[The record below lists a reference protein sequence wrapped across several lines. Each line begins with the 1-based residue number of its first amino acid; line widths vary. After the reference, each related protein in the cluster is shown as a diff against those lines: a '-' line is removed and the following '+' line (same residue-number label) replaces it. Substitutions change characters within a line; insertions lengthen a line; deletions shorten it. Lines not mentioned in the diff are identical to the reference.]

1 MEAKEF
7 GEKMRRAVAEILGED
22 YQVTLQE
29 VRKNNG
35 VVLLGLVILAEGQN
49 VSPTIYLS
57 PFLAAYEDGVS
68 LSELVRNLLEI
79 YRNDRMQ
86 KKMDLSFFR
95 DFSRVRE
102 RVCYRLIHAGKNREL
117 LKKIPHVPF
126 LDLAICFYY
135 AYEDNC
141 IGSGSILVYN
151 THMEMWQT
159 DTAELMGLA
168 QNNTPRL
175 FPWQWESMEKLMM
188 SRMPETGWECSP
200 VTYMDVVTNKGKMHG
215 AASVLYPGV
224 LKQMGKRYGSDFY
237 IIPSSLHEVILLP
250 CYNAINPGELKQLIK
265 EVNRFQLEPE
275 DILSDNLYYYN
286 RKEENVKIV

>member
-57 PFLAAYEDGVS
+57 PFLAAYEEGVS

-79 YRNDRMQ
+79 YRNDKMQ

-200 VTYMDVVTNKGKMHG
+200 VTCMDVVTNKSKMHG
-215 AASVLYPGV
+215 AACMLYPGV
-224 LKQMGKRYGSDFY
+224 LQQLAKRYGSDFY

-250 CYNAINPGELKQLIK
+250 CYNSINPGELKQLIK

-275 DILSDNLYYYN
+275 EVLSDNLYYFN
-286 RKEENVKIV
+286 RKEGKVKII